1 MINKDTPIAEIVSKY
16 PETIPILQSKGLGC
30 IGCIA
35 ASGESIEQGLKVHGL
50 DVDSVIAEMNKAISN
65 KDQN

>member
-1 MINKDTPIAEIVSKY
+1 MITKNMPISELVSKY
-16 PETIPILQSKGLGC
+16 PETITMLQSKGLGC

-50 DVDSVIAEMNKAISN
+50 DVDSIITEMNKII
-65 KDQN
+65 KEKE